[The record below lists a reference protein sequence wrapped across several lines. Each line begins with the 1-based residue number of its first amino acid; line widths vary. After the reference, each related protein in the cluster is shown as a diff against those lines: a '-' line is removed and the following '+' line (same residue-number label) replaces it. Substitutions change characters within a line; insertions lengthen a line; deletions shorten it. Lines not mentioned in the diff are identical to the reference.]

1 MAKKWGLVAALVLL
15 VALFFFSGAAQ
26 FLDLSSLKALRGE
39 FAQWQLAHPGL
50 FLAAFFL
57 CYVAVTALSLPG
69 AVILTLGAGAFFGLF
84 QGFLVASFASTL
96 GACCAFLCARF
107 IARDWVA
114 QRFSSSL
121 KKIDQG
127 IAREGALYLFSLRLV
142 PLFPFFLIN
151 LVMGL
156 TNMPLR
162 RFYWV
167 SQLGMVPGTLVYV
180 NAGRSLSE
188 IDGLSGI
195 LSPGL
200 IASFVMLGIFPL
212 LAKRI
217 VEALKRR
224 RVYKGWSR
232 PQRFDRNLLVIGGG
246 AAGLVSAYIGATVR
260 AKVTLVEAG
269 AMGGDC
275 LNTGC
280 VPSKALIKAASV
292 VHQYRRAERYGLQ
305 VGGSVD
311 LPRVM
316 ERVRRAIADIE
327 PHDSVERYT
336 GLGVDVV
343 QGYARLVDPW
353 TVEIRRQNGELQR
366 LTAASVV
373 IASGAEPVVPPLP
386 GLETAP
392 FVTSETLWQR
402 LESYAKAPER
412 VVVLGGG
419 PIGCELSQALQRLGS
434 AVVQVEMAPRLLLR
448 EDAEVSAFA
457 EHCLRREGVEVL
469 TNTPALRC
477 EFNDAEHCLVVDDSV
492 AGERTIPFDLLVCA
506 VGRRPRLRGFGLE
519 ELGVPAHSALETNQ
533 YLQTRF
539 PHIYAAGDVAG
550 PYQFTHVAAHQA
562 WYASVNA
569 LFGRFK
575 RFAVDYRVIPAVT
588 YLDPE
593 IARVGLNEAEAG
605 EQGIAYD
612 VTRYDIAD
620 LDRALCDDRAEGFVK
635 ILTPPGRDRI
645 LGVTIVGANA
655 GELLAEYV
663 LAMKHGLGLGKV
675 LATIHSYPTYS
686 EANKYAAGEWRKARQ
701 PERLLG
707 WLQRYFSWR
716 LK

>member
-217 VEALKRR
+217 VEALKRH

-246 AAGLVSAYIGATVR
+246 AAGLVSAYIAATVR

-419 PIGCELSQALQRLGS
+419 PIGCELSQALQR
-434 AVVQVEMAPRLLLR
+434 
-448 EDAEVSAFA
+448 
-457 EHCLRREGVEVL
+457 
-469 TNTPALRC
+469 
-477 EFNDAEHCLVVDDSV
+477 
-492 AGERTIPFDLLVCA
+492 
-506 VGRRPRLRGFGLE
+506 
-519 ELGVPAHSALETNQ
+519 
-533 YLQTRF
+533 
-539 PHIYAAGDVAG
+539 
-550 PYQFTHVAAHQA
+550 
-562 WYASVNA
+562 
-569 LFGRFK
+569 
-575 RFAVDYRVIPAVT
+575 
-588 YLDPE
+588 
-593 IARVGLNEAEAG
+593 
-605 EQGIAYD
+605 
-612 VTRYDIAD
+612 
-620 LDRALCDDRAEGFVK
+620 
-635 ILTPPGRDRI
+635 
-645 LGVTIVGANA
+645 
-655 GELLAEYV
+655 
-663 LAMKHGLGLGKV
+663 
-675 LATIHSYPTYS
+675 
-686 EANKYAAGEWRKARQ
+686 
-701 PERLLG
+701 
-707 WLQRYFSWR
+707 
-716 LK
+716 